1 MFQIDVM
8 SRTPAY
14 EQIIEQ
20 FEQFV
25 MMDILRPGDKMI
37 SVRQMSVQLS
47 VNPNTIQKAYSEMDL
62 RGYIRSVP
70 GKGCFVTQEA
80 KEIIQRGHRNKM
92 NEIREIV
99 RSLILAGV
107 TKEELI
113 ELINEEFEGR
123 GTDDQGF

>member
-8 SRTPAY
+8 SRTPPY

-25 MMDILRPGDKMI
+25 MMDILQPGDKMI
-37 SVRQMSVQLS
+37 SVRQLSVQLS

-62 RGYIRSVP
+62 RGYITSVP
-70 GKGCFVTQEA
+70 GKGCFVTPDA
-80 KEIIQRGHRNKM
+80 KDIVRREHRDKM
-92 NEIREIV
+92 KEIREIV

-113 ELINEEFEGR
+113 ELINEEYEGR
-123 GTDDQGF
+123 EAHDQS

>member
-1 MFQIDVM
+1 
-8 SRTPAY
+8 
-14 EQIIEQ
+14 
-20 FEQFV
+20 
-25 MMDILRPGDKMI
+25 KMI
-37 SVRQMSVQLS
+37 SVRQLSVQLS

-99 RSLILAGV
+99 RSLILAGI

>member
-1 MFQIDVM
+1 M

-37 SVRQMSVQLS
+37 SVRQLSVQLS

-62 RGYIRSVP
+62 RGYISSVP
-70 GKGCFVTQEA
+70 GKGCFVTQDA
-80 KEIIQRGHRNKM
+80 KDIIRRGHRDKM

-99 RSLILAGV
+99 RNLILAGV

-113 ELINEEFEGR
+113 ELINEEYEGR
-123 GTDDQGF
+123 DAYDKG